1 MFSCEFCE
9 IFKNSFFAEHLWT
22 TASVVGKFYSG
33 IFRHIQR
40 HSAIFSHVQAYQK
53 TLRQIQAL
61 LWNVEPYSDIF
72 RTLCNLCIYNR
83 IIFRTLAY
91 LEAQPSLK
99 AYQTCKMIRHNPEP
113 WHGQNRNIELNQS
126 IKSFSKIFRD
136 IQGFWCIINHTQALF
151 SLQNAPFYSA
161 FWIRLC
167 LDNCSVIYKMTL
179 WHVQWKF

>member
-99 AYQTCKMIRHNPEP
+99 AYQTCKMISHIQNP
-113 WHGQNRNIELNQS
+113 GMVRIEILNWIKVLNPFQS
-126 IKSFSKIFRD
+126 YLGIFRD
-136 IQGFWCIINHTQALF
+136 IDALSITPRHY
-151 SLQNAPFYSA
+151 SLCKTPHFIQRFEYA
-161 FWIRLC
+161 
-167 LDNCSVIYKMTL
+167 SV
-179 WHVQWKF
+179 